1 MARHMASTVEAQP
14 NLFFWERKGMDF
26 PLYNDETM
34 GLWQPIL
41 LIASAMGSLLALSFL
56 PDVRSV
62 KAFTLFF
69 GTLVPYLI
77 VARGN
82 IFTIIKKPR
91 LGDLP
96 LIIVMLVLTIAYG
109 LGVGMVLV
117 KAGLGAQGNAVVNE
131 THDAAFYGY
140 MALQLFG
147 EEMVKLNIF
156 LGVLILAFQRTG
168 NRKMGIV
175 IAIAVTLFV
184 FGMAHY
190 RAYNGAIVQILL
202 IQGLGS
208 IFDLFLYM
216 RTKNILTSYAMHV
229 LQDFMFLA

>member
-1 MARHMASTVEAQP
+1 MASTVEVQP

-41 LIASAMGSLLALSFL
+41 LIASALGSLLALSFL

-156 LGVLILAFQRTG
+156 LGVLILAFQRMG

>member
-1 MARHMASTVEAQP
+1 
-14 NLFFWERKGMDF
+14 
-26 PLYNDETM
+26 
-34 GLWQPIL
+34 
-41 LIASAMGSLLALSFL
+41 
-56 PDVRSV
+56 
-62 KAFTLFF
+62 
-69 GTLVPYLI
+69 
-77 VARGN
+77 
-82 IFTIIKKPR
+82 
-91 LGDLP
+91 
-96 LIIVMLVLTIAYG
+96 
-109 LGVGMVLV
+109 
-117 KAGLGAQGNAVVNE
+117 
-131 THDAAFYGY
+131 

-184 FGMAHY
+184 FGMAHF